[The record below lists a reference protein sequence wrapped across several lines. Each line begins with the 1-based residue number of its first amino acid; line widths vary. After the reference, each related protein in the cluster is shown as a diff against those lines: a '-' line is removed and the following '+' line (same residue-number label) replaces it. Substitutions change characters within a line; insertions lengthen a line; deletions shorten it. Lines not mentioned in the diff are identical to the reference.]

1 MSTTSKAPPPSILNI
16 SLTARQVTFIAGVVA
31 VLLVVFTAFTTR
43 HAVHASNVV
52 LDKREWRCD
61 QYRER
66 VVQSRERRLSFEGS
80 SLTFATDEERDTCL
94 RMVRT
99 MK

>member
-1 MSTTSKAPPPSILNI
+1 MNI
-16 SLTARQVTFIAGVVA
+16 TLTARQVMFLAGIVA
-31 VLLVVFTAFTTR
+31 VVLVVFTAGATR

-66 VVQSRERRLSFEGS
+66 IVQSRERTLSFDGS
-80 SLTFATDEERDTCL
+80 SLTFATDEERDTCTRL
-94 RMVRT
+94 IRT